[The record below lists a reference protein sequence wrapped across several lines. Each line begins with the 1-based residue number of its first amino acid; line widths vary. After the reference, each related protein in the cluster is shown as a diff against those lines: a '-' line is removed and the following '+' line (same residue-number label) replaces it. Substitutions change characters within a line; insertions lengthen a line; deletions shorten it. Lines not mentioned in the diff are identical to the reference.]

1 MQRWDGRQ
9 AMSGD
14 RAREGGV
21 SDNPGDSV
29 GITLSGRLG
38 REVEGGC
45 IELPRSNLLFTIPC

>member
-1 MQRWDGRQ
+1 
-9 AMSGD
+9 MSGD